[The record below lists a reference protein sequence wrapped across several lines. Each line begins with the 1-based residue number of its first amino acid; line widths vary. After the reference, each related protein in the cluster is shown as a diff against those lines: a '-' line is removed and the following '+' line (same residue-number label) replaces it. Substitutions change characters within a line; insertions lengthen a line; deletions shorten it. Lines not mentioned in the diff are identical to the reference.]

1 MEGSQRVPKVLGA
14 PARRDA
20 RIQLVRVLRRL
31 ELECRTR
38 EQADD
43 IADVLAELTP
53 DPIAGRFGIIEL
65 LLNAIEHGN
74 LEIGAGLKA
83 QLLRE
88 RRFDDELAA
97 RLASPPYSTR
107 SVRIVVELEYPV
119 VDIEIHDDG
128 PGFAWRH
135 ALAAELDAS
144 DRPSGRGIAIISRTC
159 FPGLQYRD
167 PGNVAVIRV
176 TWPR

>member
-20 RIQLVRVLRRL
+20 RIQLVRVMRRL

-43 IADVLAELTP
+43 IADIVAELMP
-53 DPIAGRFGIIEL
+53 DPIAARFGMIEL

-74 LEIGAGLKA
+74 LEIGGSLKA

-88 RRFDDELAA
+88 HRFDDELAA

-107 SVRIVVELEYPV
+107 SVRIIVDVEYPV

-128 PGFAWRH
+128 PGFAWRR
-135 ALAAELDAS
+135 ALAAELEVS
-144 DRPSGRGIAIISRTC
+144 DRPSGRGLAIISRTC
-159 FPGLQYRD
+159 FLGLQYRD
-167 PGNVAVIRV
+167 PGNVAVIRA